1 VSSRALARIACSVA
15 CVFGAAHAGAQSSPC
30 DDPSYAREFKVYYPN
45 EINRVYTDEQQ
56 QRQAWNARA
65 DAIGAQ
71 LAASGAMSKEAH
83 AAFRLELSRRRDV
96 AELDG
101 RIAQAAEEFRER
113 NIALQGAPA
122 VALLD
127 PARPNR
133 AWCMLATSALDA
145 LKNKV
150 AIEGLQ
156 WQLVD
161 QALLAGAASK
171 GVHFAN

>member
-1 VSSRALARIACSVA
+1 VSFRVLVRIAFTTA
-15 CVFGAAHAGAQSSPC
+15 CALGAAQAGAQSSPC
-30 DDPSYAREFKVYYPN
+30 DDPTYAREYKVYYPN
-45 EINRVYTDEQQ
+45 EINRVYEDEQR
-56 QRQAWNARA
+56 QRQAWSARA

-83 AAFRLELSRRRDV
+83 ASYRLELSRRPDI

-113 NIALQGAPA
+113 NVALQGVP
-122 VALLD
+122 VVQLLD

-133 AWCMLATSALDA
+133 AWCMLASSALDA

-150 AIEGLQ
+150 AIEGRQ
-156 WQLVD
+156 WQMID